1 MQRDFEVRFASQKD
15 VNSLH
20 ELLIQLS
27 ENVLVKHGLDNSVI
41 MKNLKNALEN
51 DENSIMVAVKNKQ
64 IVGMLYA
71 TTHQS
76 LLHTNRSVLIEEL
89 VIHQDFRRKGLG
101 STLMRKY
108 FKYAEDKGFCEI
120 EVSTE
125 ITNKKAIHYYKK
137 WGFEEVGILM
147 EKEIGEQ

>member
-1 MQRDFEVRFASQKD
+1 MQRDFEVRFANQKD
-15 VNSLH
+15 FKSFY

-27 ENVLVKHGLDNSVI
+27 ENVLIKHGLDNSVI
-41 MKNLKNALEN
+41 EKNIMNVLGN
-51 DENSIMVAVKNKQ
+51 DENSIMVAVKNKR

-76 LLHTNRSVLIEEL
+76 LLHAHPSALIEEL
-89 VIHQDFRRKGLG
+89 IIHQDFRGKGIG
-101 STLMRKY
+101 SALMRKY
-108 FKYAEDKGFCEI
+108 FEYAKDKGYCEI

-137 WGFEEVGILM
+137 CGFEEVGILM